1 DGATLAYSAGEH
13 LRLLDLDNRSVREVG
28 ADRIIGAAR
37 WTPDSSSLEISV
49 KTPEATWVARRIGRV
64 DGSTSEIPDFDMGS
78 YSPDGSQAVNFV
90 FGGKRVRLQR
100 ADGTRRALPVKGDYS
115 FMRGASWSRDGRSL
129 VVQTE
134 VEGVA
139 TLWNVGVDGSQRRL
153 IEERARISSA

>member
-1 DGATLAYSAGEH
+1 
-13 LRLLDLDNRSVREVG
+13 
-28 ADRIIGAAR
+28 
-37 WTPDSSSLEISV
+37 
-49 KTPEATWVARRIGRV
+49 
-64 DGSTSEIPDFDMGS
+64 S

-139 TLWNVGVDGSQRRL
+139 TLWNVGVGGSQRRL
-153 IEERARISSA
+153 IEERARISSAQFAPRGEGILYLRLRTLDAWDLIFLPVEDGRASGAPRVAIEGIGRRSNHKGVVPAFIVTADGRHLVY